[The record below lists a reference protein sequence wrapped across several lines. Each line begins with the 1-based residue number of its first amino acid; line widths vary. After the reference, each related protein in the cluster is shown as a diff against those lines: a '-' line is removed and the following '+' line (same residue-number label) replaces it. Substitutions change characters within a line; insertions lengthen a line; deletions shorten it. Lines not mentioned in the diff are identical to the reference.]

1 MTMAQVAMYV
11 HSGFAVLAAA
21 VAVAVAVIIGIAT
34 AKVGSDSAGLSEC
47 EVTLQ
52 VVKLLHQ
59 KETM

>member
-1 MTMAQVAMYV
+1 VTMAQAAMYV
-11 HSGFAVLAAA
+11 HSDFAVVAAA
-21 VAVAVAVIIGIAT
+21 VAVITGIAT

-47 EVTLQ
+47 EVTLL

>member
-1 MTMAQVAMYV
+1 MTMARVAMYV
-11 HSGFAVLAAA
+11 HSDFAVAA
-21 VAVAVAVIIGIAT
+21 VAVAVITGIAT

>member
-1 MTMAQVAMYV
+1 MTMARVVMYV
-11 HSGFAVLAAA
+11 HSGFAVVAAA
-21 VAVAVAVIIGIAT
+21 VAVITGIAT